1 MIVQGERGGMGEGER
16 ERGGR
21 EGGREGGNERER
33 DNKLIKLLRSKQEV
47 NFEDFNLTLK

>member
-21 EGGREGGNERER
+21 EGGREGGR

>member
-16 ERGGR
+16 ERG
-21 EGGREGGNERER
+21 EGGNERER